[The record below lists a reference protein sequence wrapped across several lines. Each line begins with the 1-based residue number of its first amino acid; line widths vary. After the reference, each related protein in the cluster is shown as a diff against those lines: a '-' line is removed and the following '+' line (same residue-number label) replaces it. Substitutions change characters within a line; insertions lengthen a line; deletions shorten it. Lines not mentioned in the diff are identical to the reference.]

1 MPVSA
6 VKTRLGND
14 VSLWCQMLS
23 EAKAARAVVENS
35 NREKSFGPV
44 IVDYSSVQA
53 KVIYFVLLSDC
64 FPPCVRPLSVSILTQ
79 RMHVCSCTCH
89 AKRTRFENQDNAQS
103 IRILRNKRIKEI
115 FFCRGPFVVLFLDS
129 LNGSSDYVALD
140 TWYKMYRVS
149 DTVFTYFHVEC
160 NSRYHHRN

>member
-35 NREKSFGPV
+35 DREKSFGPV

-53 KVIYFVLLSDC
+53 KVRLSRQN
-64 FPPCVRPLSVSILTQ
+64 PHL
-79 RMHVCSCTCH
+79 RMMMSEYVGC
-89 AKRTRFENQDNAQS
+89 AKTPGA
-103 IRILRNKRIKEI
+103 
-115 FFCRGPFVVLFLDS
+115 
-129 LNGSSDYVALD
+129 
-140 TWYKMYRVS
+140 
-149 DTVFTYFHVEC
+149 
-160 NSRYHHRN
+160 